1 MCKVKYSKLL
11 KLRAHYHLLLHIW
24 QLSNLLKQKVKSN
37 KYNRSKKQKKEIV

>member
-11 KLRAHYHLLLHIW
+11 KLRAQYHLLLHIW